1 MSLIVICGQPCAGKS
16 RVAAALLALL
26 EAKGVSASVVD
37 EPSFGLTKTESYED
51 NVHEKNT
58 RAKLKSAVDS
68 KLSKR
73 SVTILDTLNNIKGYR
88 YELWCIARG
97 VGVRYF
103 MVHIDT
109 PVATCRAWNS
119 AREGDTYSVD
129 VFEDLAGRFERPDG
143 RNRWDSPL
151 FTLSPDAPA
160 PTEERAALL
169 GPAGEEEQ
177 HDASPTFEGTLQA
190 LVSAVTDDHS
200 RASFG
205 VKQAYGALQPTLST
219 SNPVLLG
226 TNVLHEIDQAA
237 QEVVLCIT
245 EAQAN
250 AGGAAA
256 GSCSFANIGRP
267 LDLPHVISLAELRRH
282 KRGFLKLATKTLTS
296 RLVDPMAAK
305 RLFVDYLRDSL
316 GLANQQ

>member
-160 PTEERAALL
+160 PTGGLP
-169 GPAGEEEQ
+169 GP
-177 HDASPTFEGTLQA
+177 PT
-190 LVSAVTDDHS
+190 
-200 RASFG
+200 
-205 VKQAYGALQPTLST
+205 
-219 SNPVLLG
+219 
-226 TNVLHEIDQAA
+226 I
-237 QEVVLCIT
+237 EVVLCIT